1 MRARRHAPKADES
14 LPHLAVL
21 DGTRAVG
28 LMRTR
33 RTATRFATSTLD
45 ARFFFFS
52 QDVQPSRQIAMAS
65 ELSIFAPLR
74 QALLYCFQFYQ

>member
-1 MRARRHAPKADES
+1 LTNPGGGFDANAAAAAR
-14 LPHLAVL
+14 LA
-21 DGTRAVG
+21 T
-28 LMRTR
+28 
-33 RTATRFATSTLD
+33 FTLD

-52 QDVQPSRQIAMAS
+52 RDVQPSRQIAMAS